1 VRGSPYGSA
10 RALLAFRDGD
20 SGTLGMAGA
29 MLLAEG
35 VDHLR
40 FITEWLKGLS
50 KGAKGSGKGAGS
62 GRRSGLGMRGRRRR

>member
-1 VRGSPYGSA
+1 
-10 RALLAFRDGD
+10 
-20 SGTLGMAGA
+20 